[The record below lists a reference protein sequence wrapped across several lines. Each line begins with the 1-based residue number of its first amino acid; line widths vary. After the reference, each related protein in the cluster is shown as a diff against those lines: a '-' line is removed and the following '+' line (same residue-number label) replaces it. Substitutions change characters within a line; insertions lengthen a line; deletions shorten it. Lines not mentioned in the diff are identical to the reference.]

1 MEKITSR
8 TNWINILDLQG
19 LIKYFVQNNKSMYL
33 PYHNYSHTLG
43 FLYHALA
50 AGMREFGTDKKK
62 LQELG
67 VAVIFHD
74 FNHSGGKYE
83 DEVNIRFALDALRN
97 CPKEYFPPGYENFSV
112 VEDLIKSTQYPY
124 IINDEDLSQQQKIM
138 RDCDIL
144 WIIDSSSLIQNI
156 LGLGTE
162 MSFEGEIH
170 ELIDNHKKFV
180 IESAKTFR
188 TGYAMDIFDSLK
200 SSWEFRLNQFINNI
214 K

>member
-8 TNWINILDLQG
+8 TNWINILDLHG
-19 LIKYFVQNNKSMYL
+19 LIKYFIQNNKSIYL

-97 CPKEYFPPGYENFSV
+97 CPKEYFPAGYEDFSV
-112 VEDLIKSTQYPY
+112 SEDLIKSTQYPY

-162 MSFEGEIH
+162 MSFKGEIH

-200 SSWEFRLNQFINNI
+200 SSWEFRLNQFISNI

>member
-8 TNWINILDLQG
+8 TNWIKILDLQA
-19 LIKYFVQNNKSMYL
+19 LIKYFIQNNKSMYL

-50 AGMREFGTDKKK
+50 AGMREFGANKKM

-67 VAVIFHD
+67 VSVIFHD

-83 DEVNIRFALDALRN
+83 DEVNIKFALEALRN
-97 CPKEYFPPGYENFSV
+97 CPKEYFPEGFESFSIL
-112 VEDLIKSTQYPY
+112 EELIKSTQYPY
-124 IINDEDLSQQQKIM
+124 IINDENLNQQQKIM

-156 LGLGTE
+156 IGLGTE
-162 MSFEGEIH
+162 MSFTGEIH
-170 ELIDNHKKFV
+170 ELIENHKNFV
-180 IESAKTFR
+180 IESSKTFR
-188 TGYAMDIFDSLK
+188 TGYAVDIFDSLK

-214 K
+214 E

>member
-8 TNWINILDLQG
+8 TNWIKILDLQR
-19 LIKYFVQNNKSMYL
+19 LIKYFIQNNKSIYL

-50 AGMREFGTDKKK
+50 AAMREFGANKKM

-67 VAVIFHD
+67 VSVIFHD

-83 DEVNIRFALDALRN
+83 DEVNIKFALEALRN
-97 CPKEYFPPGYENFSV
+97 CPKEYFPEGFESFSIS
-112 VEDLIKSTQYPY
+112 EELIKSTQYPY

-156 LGLGTE
+156 IGLGTE
-162 MSFEGEIH
+162 MSFKGEIH
-170 ELIDNHKKFV
+170 ELIENHKNFV
-180 IESAKTFR
+180 IESSKTFR
-188 TGYAMDIFDSLK
+188 TGYAVDIFDSLK

-214 K
+214 E

>member
-8 TNWINILDLQG
+8 TNWIKILDLQR
-19 LIKYFVQNNKSMYL
+19 LIKYFIQNNKSMYL

-50 AGMREFGTDKKK
+50 SGMREFGANKKM

-67 VAVIFHD
+67 VSVIFHD

-83 DEVNIRFALDALRN
+83 DEVNIKFALEALRN
-97 CPKEYFPPGYENFSV
+97 CPKEYFPEGFESFSIS
-112 VEDLIKSTQYPY
+112 EELIKSTQYPY
-124 IINDEDLSQQQKIM
+124 IINDEDLNQQQKIM

-156 LGLGTE
+156 IGLGTE
-162 MSFEGEIH
+162 MSFTGEIH
-170 ELIDNHKKFV
+170 ELIENHKNFV
-180 IESAKTFR
+180 IESSKTFR
-188 TGYAMDIFDSLK
+188 TGYAVDIFDSLK

-214 K
+214 E

>member
-8 TNWINILDLQG
+8 TNWINILDLQR
-19 LIKYFVQNNKSMYL
+19 LIKCFVQNNKSMYL

-50 AGMREFGTDKKK
+50 AGMREFGPDRKK

-83 DEVNIRFALDALRN
+83 DEVNIRFALDALKN
-97 CPKEYFPPGYENFSV
+97 CPREYFPPGYENFSTA
-112 VEDLIKSTQYPY
+112 EDLIRSTQYPY

-162 MSFEGEIH
+162 MSFKGEIY
-170 ELIDNHKKFV
+170 ELIDSHRKFV